1 MYNNWNYG
9 SYFEKMNGYL
19 QSQNQKILELEQQ
32 LMQMREEV
40 TQLKQ
45 GSPGSHIDRI
55 EYKFDQ
61 LKIERLEGTLN
72 IGLTPNGGTSPIED
86 FNINQNELNVPIFSH
101 MHPENVQAIKHQIYH
116 FLDTECYPLIQSI
129 EQKHNYQLDPNYR
142 NFIIGDVKKQ
152 IDQRIN
158 HYLSQVQG
166 NQYDVK
172 QVEQMTVNKVKED
185 IGNTFDAFIKHLP
198 REENPPT

>member
-9 SYFEKMNGYL
+9 SYFDKVNGYL
-19 QSQNQKILELEQQ
+19 QAQNERILQLEQQ
-32 LMQMREEV
+32 LMQMREEL

-45 GSPGSHIDRI
+45 SPPGNNIDRI

-86 FNINQNELNVPIFSH
+86 FNVNQNELSVSAFAH
-101 MHPENVQAIKHQIYH
+101 MHPETVQAIQHQIYH
-116 FLDTECYPLIQSI
+116 YLDHECHPLIQSL
-129 EQKHNYQLDPNYR
+129 EQKHNYQMDPPYR

-152 IDQRIN
+152 IDQRIH
-158 HYLSQVQG
+158 HYLNQVQG

-185 IGNTFDAFIKHLP
+185 IGNTFDAFIRHLP

>member
-19 QSQNQKILELEQQ
+19 QAQNQKILQLEQQ
-32 LMQMREEV
+32 LLQMREELS
-40 TQLKQ
+40 QLKQ
-45 GSPGSHIDRI
+45 SPPGSSIDRI

-101 MHPENVQAIKHQIYH
+101 MHPESVQAIKHQIHH

-166 NQYDVK
+166 NQYDAK
-172 QVEQMTVNKVKED
+172 QVEQITVHKVKED
-185 IGNTFDAFIKHLP
+185 IGNTFDTFIKHLP